1 MKEIRKRPVLS
12 SIIISFLLGMIWCM
26 VLRFDNDY
34 TDVPLHTILLLSG
47 VFGFCYI
54 YPALLT
60 IINIVSLFW
69 VPGDIFW
76 KRTVRRFD
84 CITLVLGV
92 LYNLILL
99 DMEFVDIVPG
109 ADWNVTLYN
118 DELHTPV
125 WTQAQPTFLVLCG
138 IGLAGYLVLSYVR
151 LEKMPPLVIVMMI
164 SAMYIS
170 VAESIVWCIQIFDG
184 QDSLFMYLVL
194 CLLPFNW
201 IMITVKTLRYKV
213 REWNRMDEHRRDVY
227 ADSRLLNRLNDSLQ
241 NAGNWP
247 VAAFILMWP
256 LLGIMLCVLALFG
269 QRPDYIVKMWT
280 ETADWKLSQQT
291 APPNL
296 YRDEHYLCTVAAGGH
311 KEIVK
316 PIRMGER
323 HGHRVVVNRQLCIA
337 NAFEQILEE
346 RTPRFHKHV
355 RYFYDTY
362 GFPVARLIRTKTA
375 ADVVYILMK
384 PLEFIF
390 LIVIYLCD
398 AKPEN
403 RIAVQYLPRT

>member
-92 LYNLILL
+92 LYNLILV

-296 YRDEHYLCTVAAGGH
+296 YMDEHYLCTVAAGGH

-355 RYFYDTY
+355 RHFYDTY